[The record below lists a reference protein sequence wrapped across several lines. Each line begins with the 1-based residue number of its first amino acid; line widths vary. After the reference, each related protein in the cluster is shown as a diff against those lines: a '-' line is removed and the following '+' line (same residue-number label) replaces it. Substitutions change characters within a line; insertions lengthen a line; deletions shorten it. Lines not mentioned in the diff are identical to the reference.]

1 MANASVALVGTYPPT
16 ECGLAT
22 FTRSSATAL
31 SEQCRVGVVELVDA
45 PRGNLASMVC
55 GTWIR
60 GDRRSL
66 ADALAVLDTFDAVI
80 VQHEFGIFGGV
91 DGDEVL
97 ELADGL
103 KVPMIVVLHTI
114 LEQPSAHQRFVIER
128 LAACASML
136 VTLTETARRRLLAT
150 ADVDPARVVVI
161 PHGAH
166 EIPPS
171 SAAEQHDAQR
181 PVVLTWGL
189 IGPGKG
195 IEHAI
200 DAIAL
205 LKDLRSAPE
214 YWVVGETHPKVRE
227 AFGESYR
234 ESLVLR
240 ARSAGIEEQVKFFDG
255 YRDLQ
260 SLQNLVRR
268 ADLVVL
274 PYDSREQVTSG
285 VLVEAIA
292 AGLPVVATDFPH
304 ARELLTNA
312 CGLVVPH
319 EDPIALSTAIRRV
332 LTNAALRSS
341 LGASARQIA
350 PTLFW
355 PAVGRTFAEL
365 VNRCVVEHDNLT
377 QPEGATA

>member
-22 FTRSSATAL
+22 FTRSSATAI
-31 SEQCRVGVVELVDA
+31 SDVCRVGVVELVDA
-45 PRGNLASMVC
+45 RRGNLASMVC
-55 GTWIR
+55 GTWVR
-60 GDRRSL
+60 GDARSL
-66 ADALAVLDTFDAVI
+66 SDAVAVLETYDAVI
-80 VQHEFGIFGGV
+80 VQHEFGIFGGP

-97 ELADGL
+97 DLVDSL
-103 KVPMIVVLHTI
+103 RVPVIVVLHTI
-114 LEQPSAHQRFVIER
+114 LQRPSSHQRFVIEH
-128 LAACASML
+128 LAARASVL

-150 ADVDPARVVVI
+150 ADVDPSHVVVI

-166 EIPPS
+166 EISPS
-171 SAAEQHDAQR
+171 YELDQR
-181 PVVLTWGL
+181 SDRPQVVLTWGL

-200 DAIAL
+200 DAMAL
-205 LKDLRSAPE
+205 LSDLDCPPE

-227 AFGESYR
+227 AHGETYR
-234 ESLVLR
+234 ESLIER
-240 ARSAGIEEQVKFFDG
+240 ARTAGIADRVKFFDG

-260 SLQNLVRR
+260 SLHQLIRQ

-304 ARELLTNA
+304 ARELLTEA

-319 EDPIALSTAIRRV
+319 EDPLALATAIRCV
-332 LTNAALRSS
+332 LTNSELRSRLVS
-341 LGASARQIA
+341 SARQIA
-350 PTLFW
+350 PALYW
-355 PAVGRTFAEL
+355 PAVGRTFAAL
-365 VNRCVVEHDNLT
+365 VDSCVAARGGAT
-377 QPEGATA
+377 QPEEVSA